1 MRDTRSGFG
10 EGVGRVVEGLGDGD
24 PRAVGTYRLLGR
36 LGEGGMGCV
45 YLGRSA
51 TGRTVAVKLI
61 RAELAG
67 RADFR
72 GRFRQEVESARRVGG
87 AWTAPVLDAD
97 CDAEVPWVVTGYVPG
112 PSLAEVVGAY
122 GPLPEHSVRTLAAGL
137 GHALADIHAAGLV
150 HRDLKPGNVLVTI
163 GGPKVIDFGIA
174 KGMAGTGLA
183 ATGPT
188 GTGVVVGSPGCMSPE
203 QIRDER
209 LGPASDVFA
218 LGTVLAYAATGRLPF
233 GDGSGTGG
241 LHAVMFRI
249 AAGQPDLTGVPEPVA
264 DLVRACC
271 AQEPRDRP
279 EPAELIRRA
288 ASGPAVSPWLPP
300 ALIADLGQRAAQ
312 LLDAEPTEGGTPGG
326 GTPDATHRSGPPAP
340 HQSHGGPDYG
350 GQGHG
355 GPAPGGR
362 GYGGPDYGSPDY
374 GSPDY
379 GSPDYGSQG
388 HGGQGHG
395 GRFGPPSAPAPPVG
409 PVVTSSAPVSPPAQ
423 HARRGLLVGGA
434 VAGVLAVGAAVAV
447 PLLKGEEE
455 PAGARGPQAAPTAP
469 PGRGEEAAP
478 LPGAALDPPAPSASG
493 GAKST
498 KTPDAAGARLPE
510 EFHGTWI
517 GSVLKDGKPLG
528 QDRRFTLSAGGTGD
542 AVLRGTSI
550 DAAYECTSSGT
561 LKSVR
566 AGTVTLTG
574 SFVSGVPRS
583 RCNVI
588 TAQSLRRGT
597 GDTLV
602 WKGLDRTAT
611 LRRVAPGSERVP
623 ANLVGTWTR
632 ELASGGT
639 QKVTVRQAAPGA
651 RAVTLVSASDEGKK
665 CVSYANLFTASGG
678 AARIGPAVVDRRTS
692 AKGCETGSSST
703 LRASGEVLTR
713 SYPNGSAPRTY
724 RKGG

>member
-1 MRDTRSGFG
+1 MRACRVRDTRSGFG
-10 EGVGRVVEGLGDGD
+10 EGVGRVVESLGDGD

-67 RADFR
+67 HADFR

-174 KGMAGTGLA
+174 KGVAGTGLV

-264 DLVRACC
+264 ALVRACC

-312 LLDAEPTEGGTPGG
+312 LLDVEPTGG
-326 GTPDATHRSGPPAP
+326 GMPDAMHRSGPPAP

-350 GQGHG
+350 S
-355 GPAPGGR
+355 PGT
-362 GYGGPDYGSPDY
+362 
-374 GSPDY
+374 
-379 GSPDYGSQG
+379 
-388 HGGQGHG
+388 GGQGGQSHSGQGYGDPAPG
-395 GRFGPPSAPAPPVG
+395 GRFGPPSAPVPPTG
-409 PVVTSSAPVSPPAQ
+409 PVVTSSAPVSPPAR
-423 HARRGLLVGGA
+423 HNRRGLLVGGA
-434 VAGVLAVGAAVAV
+434 VAGVLAVGVAVAV

-455 PAGARGPQAAPTAP
+455 PVGARGPQAAPTAP
-469 PGRGEEAAP
+469 PVAGEEAAP

-498 KTPDAAGARLPE
+498 KTSDAAGARLPK

-517 GSVLKDGKPLG
+517 GSVFKDGRPLG

-550 DAAYECTSSGT
+550 DAAYECTSSGV
-561 LKSVR
+561 LKSVHE
-566 AGTVTLTG
+566 GTVTLTG
-574 SFVSGVPRS
+574 RFVSGVPRS

-651 RAVTLVSASDEGKK
+651 RAVTLVSASGDGKK

-678 AARIGPAVVDRRTS
+678 AARVGPAVVDPRTS
-692 AKGCETGSSST
+692 TKGCETGSSSA

-724 RKGG
+724 RKSG